1 MVGGEVLAHRPFG
14 CRLAISGSSRFGNLG
29 LHARSNSH
37 SVVARGELHQDS
49 ACGGQAREDEAILRC
64 GFARP
69 CNPSVRPPGSAE
81 ADRASAIGFPREE
94 ARSYAALFITAP
106 SITTP
111 TVTYFHRATSSLRA
125 SATMAVLR
133 PRWLCALNQRASAD
147 CPWCR
152 SHSQASWIIVLR
164 SRGLPAL
171 DTPCSCSMLPLR
183 HGVGARPA

>member
-1 MVGGEVLAHRPFG
+1 MGSRCVKAIGQLFVRLETSSSSRPWKYGDGARRSSQGRPAGPPRSGLALTRSSTPSGWHGRGEVLAHRPFG

-94 ARSYAALFITAP
+94 A
-106 SITTP
+106 
-111 TVTYFHRATSSLRA
+111 
-125 SATMAVLR
+125 
-133 PRWLCALNQRASAD
+133 
-147 CPWCR
+147 
-152 SHSQASWIIVLR
+152 
-164 SRGLPAL
+164 
-171 DTPCSCSMLPLR
+171 
-183 HGVGARPA
+183 

>member
-69 CNPSVRPPGSAE
+69 CNPSVRPPRSAA
-81 ADRASAIGFPREE
+81 ADRASAVGF
-94 ARSYAALFITAP
+94 SWGGGWSFSGVFVTAP
-106 SITTP
+106 PLP
-111 TVTYFHRATSSLRA
+111 TAAGPY
-125 SATMAVLR
+125 
-133 PRWLCALNQRASAD
+133 
-147 CPWCR
+147 
-152 SHSQASWIIVLR
+152 
-164 SRGLPAL
+164 LP
-171 DTPCSCSMLPLR
+171 
-183 HGVGARPA
+183 